1 MTQLRPV
8 ALAVALALATPTLC
22 LGQNPRPH
30 PGEQESSANLDAE
43 DLGPVLTRL
52 RHLTT
57 GGLTTQQADSLRAR
71 ITAQPVQTEATYPL
85 HLTRAGRAA
94 AVRLVVWKD
103 DPQAYDVFFFTTAD
117 LAKALDREI
126 AAYMASVG
134 K

>member
-1 MTQLRPV
+1 MTRVRPLAIAFAM
-8 ALAVALALATPTLC
+8 ALTTPALC
-22 LGQNPRPH
+22 VGQNPRPH
-30 PGEQESSANLDAE
+30 PGEQESSTNLDAE
-43 DLGPVLTRL
+43 DLAPVLTRL

-57 GGLTTQQADSLRAR
+57 GGLTTQQADSLRTR

-85 HLTRAGRAA
+85 HLTRGGRAVT
-94 AVRLVVWKD
+94 VRLVVWKD

>member
-1 MTQLRPV
+1 MLRP
-8 ALAVALALATPTLC
+8 LALALAVVLVTPTLC

-30 PGEQESSANLDAE
+30 PGEQESSANVDAE
-43 DLGPVLTRL
+43 DLAPILTRL

-57 GGLTTQQADSLRAR
+57 GGLTAQQADSLRAR
-71 ITAQPVQTEATYPL
+71 LTAQPVQTEATYPL
-85 HLTRAGRAA
+85 HVTRAGRPVT
-94 AVRLVVWKD
+94 VRLVVWKD
-103 DPQAYDVFFFTTAD
+103 DPQAYDIFFFTTPE